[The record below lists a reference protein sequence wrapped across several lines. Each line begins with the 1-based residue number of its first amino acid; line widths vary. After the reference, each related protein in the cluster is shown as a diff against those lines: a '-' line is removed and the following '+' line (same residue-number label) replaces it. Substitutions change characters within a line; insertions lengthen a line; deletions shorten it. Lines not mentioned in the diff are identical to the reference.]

1 MKHFSRLAICI
12 ASLLVSLSASA
23 KENIDFV
30 NVFIGTSAT
39 GHTTPAA
46 AYPMGMVQPGPQTGN
61 FNWKY
66 TCGYNYDDHRIL
78 GFTQTKLS
86 GTGCSDLGDLLM
98 MPFCGTARRDDFSSS
113 FSKATEMA
121 SPGYYGVTLDE
132 NKVKVDMTCSAHV
145 ALHRYEFLAPDAGV
159 MIDFQTGQSFT
170 EPSMHARIRD
180 FEIRQIDDQTIVG
193 YEKIQMWVTRRLY
206 FAIVF
211 SSPIISADTLPS
223 HPQHRAPRI
232 VYRFNMGTGDVLS
245 AKVALSTVRE
255 RNALQN
261 IAVDMPDWDFDSVL
275 SENREKWS
283 ALMNLFDLK
292 GTNEQKQN
300 FYTSLYHLFFQ
311 PNIYS
316 DVNGDFRAA
325 DDNVT
330 SAPGMRQYS
339 TLSLWDTFRAAQ
351 PLLTLIHPNLVSDIV
366 NSMISHS
373 EAQGFLPIWALW
385 GRENYCMIGNHAVP
399 VIVDAVLRGF
409 HNINAEE
416 AYREIRRSLTENHL
430 NSDWDTYDR
439 YGYYPFDIINME
451 SVSRTLESGYD
462 DYCAALLAQK
472 LGRKEDAEFFMKRSE
487 YYKNLY
493 DPETGLMRPKDSQGH
508 WREPFSKFALS
519 HASSSGG
526 DYTEGNAWQ
535 YTWHVLQDIPGLIS
549 LMGGNEPFT
558 ARLDSL
564 FSLSVSSDETGVLHD
579 VTGLIGQYAHGNE
592 PSHHVAYLFTMAGKP
607 WRTAELIREIFDRF
621 YSPRP
626 DGLCGNDDCGQMSAW
641 YIFSAMGFY
650 PVNPVA
656 GEYVIGAPQ
665 IPRITMN
672 LPNGKQFTVIAKNL
686 SKKNKY
692 VKSVSLNGNPLT
704 GNTITYEQIMAG
716 GTLTF
721 TMTKR

>member
-472 LGRKEDAEFFMKRSE
+472 LGRKEDAEFFMKRSG

>member
-1 MKHFSRLAICI
+1 M
-12 ASLLVSLSASA
+12 LVSLSASA

-472 LGRKEDAEFFMKRSE
+472 LGRKEDAEFFMKRSG